1 MGIDMWEHSFMIDY
15 LPSQKKEYISAFF
28 ENVNWD
34 VAEENFKKSV

>member
-1 MGIDMWEHSFMIDY
+1 MIDY

-34 VAEENFKKSV
+34 FVEENFKKIIFVEAVIE